1 MPKNTAK
8 PVEQPTAPAFD
19 REAHMAKI
27 EPMVAAAM
35 KSIPITGSAVDMLR
49 WLKANSACGYK
60 NLLRAA
66 WQAAG
71 L

>member
-1 MPKNTAK
+1 MPKKTVQ
-8 PVEQPTAPAFD
+8 PVIADEKPAFD

-35 KSIPITGSAVDMLR
+35 KQIPLSGTAIDMLR
-49 WLKANSACGYK
+49 WLKQNSGCGYK

-66 WQAAG
+66 WAAAG
-71 L
+71 I